1 MPATIAPEFIPS
13 ACDVEVCL
21 HDRRPRWRERTVRGG
36 FAVAALIAVLIA
48 IASILS
54 SSPNTQHTAKSSSL
68 GEKYMLEDIPCRAD
82 CGDEGAQ
89 NGQEHAVVKV
99 NDLRSTSRTLSQG
112 NMEQQKDVKD
122 RSEHISLQQKEEEAA
137 EVAWYQRHLPS
148 LAMDGANNYDMDCFY
163 HHEVE
168 WCMKLHAKQKAAGS
182 VGDIMRA
189 AMKKKLSKNK
199 EVLRGSDQATQR
211 VISARAS
218 GKVTHPTSSTN
229 LPWPFEQPEGPVAR
243 GLEMGP
249 PLQNG
254 EYPVN
259 GHLRSGSSGRVA
271 SNAKHSTVMTAGE
284 LARDRDSLAAKVASR
299 ARMKKKQIVNA
310 VAAQWMAGKSAAA
323 DELLRFQFVSA
334 LLWARLG
341 DCKK

>member
-218 GKVTHPTSSTN
+218 GKVTHPTS
-229 LPWPFEQPEGPVAR
+229 
-243 GLEMGP
+243 
-249 PLQNG
+249 
-254 EYPVN
+254 
-259 GHLRSGSSGRVA
+259 
-271 SNAKHSTVMTAGE
+271 NAKHSTAMMAGE
-284 LARDRDSLAAKVASR
+284 LARNRDSLAASSSSSSSSSLASDDIITENER
-299 ARMKKKQIVNA
+299 ARKEAEVKTENASAVERIESRQSELPTSLPPLKVDYFHGFLQTKKYITVGYNDNA
-310 VAAQWMAGKSAAA
+310 SL
-323 DELLRFQFVSA
+323 DF
-334 LLWARLG
+334 
-341 DCKK
+341 

>member
-1 MPATIAPEFIPS
+1 
-13 ACDVEVCL
+13 
-21 HDRRPRWRERTVRGG
+21 VRGG
-36 FAVAALIAVLIA
+36 FVGGALIAVLIA
-48 IASILS
+48 ISSILS

-68 GEKYMLEDIPCRAD
+68 GEKYVLEDIPCRAD

-89 NGQEHAVVKV
+89 NGQENAMVKV
-99 NDLRSTSRTLSQG
+99 KDLRSTSRTLSQG
-112 NMEQQKDVKD
+112 NMEQQKHVKD
-122 RSEHISLQQKEEEAA
+122 RSEHISLQQKEEEA

-148 LAMDGANNYDMDCFY
+148 LAMDGANNYDVDCFY

-168 WCMKLHAKQKAAGS
+168 WCMKLHAKQKAAGGVS
-182 VGDIMRA
+182 DIVRSD
-189 AMKKKLSKNK
+189 MKKKLSKNN
-199 EVLRGSDQATQR
+199 EVLRGSDQTTQR

-218 GKVTHPTSSTN
+218 GKFTHPTSSTN

-249 PLQNG
+249 PLEDG
-254 EYPVN
+254 EYRVPVN

-271 SNAKHSTVMTAGE
+271 SNAQHYTAMTAGE
-284 LARDRDSLAAKVASR
+284 VARDRDSLAAKVASR
-299 ARMKKKQIVNA
+299 ARMKNKQIENA
-310 VAAQWMAGKSAAA
+310 VAAQRMAGKSAAA

>member
-13 ACDVEVCL
+13 ASDVEVCF

-54 SSPNTQHTAKSSSL
+54 SSPNTQHTNTQHTAKSSSL
-68 GEKYMLEDIPCRAD
+68 GEKYALEDIPCRAD

-89 NGQEHAVVKV
+89 NGQEHAMVKV
-99 NDLRSTSRTLSQG
+99 KDLRSTSRTLSQG
-112 NMEQQKDVKD
+112 NMEQQKHVND
-122 RSEHISLQQKEEEAA
+122 RSEHTSLQQKEEDAD

-168 WCMKLHAKQKAAGS
+168 WCMKLHANQKAAGG
-182 VGDIMRA
+182 VGDIVRS
-189 AMKKKLSKNK
+189 KKK
-199 EVLRGSDQATQR
+199 EVLRGSDQTAQR

-249 PLQNG
+249 PLQDG
-254 EYPVN
+254 EYRGPVN
-259 GHLRSGSSGRVA
+259 GHLRSGSGGRVA
-271 SNAKHSTVMTAGE
+271 SNAKHSTAMTAGE

-299 ARMKKKQIVNA
+299 ARMENKQIENA
-310 VAAQWMAGKSAAA
+310 VAAQRMAGKSAAA

-334 LLWARLG
+334 LLWARFG